1 VRAGKRITGLY
12 TEPDTRPLRL
22 GHAHEPVAQVLL
34 RQRAPAF
41 LDLGLEASFH
51 DVQQIDG
58 GGSFASESDAAFAG
72 SLRAVGQIGRHQ
84 DVPDVLPCTLHGL
97 TASL

>member
-1 VRAGKRITGLY
+1 VF
-12 TEPDTRPLRL
+12 LRK
-22 GHAHEPVAQVLL
+22 
-34 RQRAPAF
+34 RAPAF

-84 DVPDVLPCTLHGL
+84 DVLDVCHAPCMG
-97 TASL
+97 